1 MVICKFNQA
10 LGKPLGRRKGKEW
23 LEWSDEQNKTK
34 SVVIWQPSVCQLL
47 ARRPAEGLGF
57 IKLIPRN
64 MKHSVQWAL
73 INSFDLE
80 KYCSFKIKVVVV
92 SCRFSLSSKYVPIF
106 STCSLH
112 WYYEVWYIS
121 NIVDLADML
130 VKLSCILPLGR
141 IKEIGIW
148 LSNLFSKSIHVWAH
162 LILPIESL
170 AHPQLVFSMKRLTEF
185 QLFPDGMWN
194 NTGLKCISKTNS
206 ELTLC
211 FTCSILLEE
220 WRLSPNYQIQEIR
233 LFMSVTR
240 RKNLPSPF
248 FNKLQIYHLS

>member
-10 LGKPLGRRKGKEW
+10 LGK
-23 LEWSDEQNKTK
+23 
-34 SVVIWQPSVCQLL
+34 QPSVCQLL

-121 NIVDLADML
+121 NIVYLADML

-170 AHPQLVFSMKRLTEF
+170 AHPQLVFSMKRLREF

-240 RKNLPSPF
+240 RKKLPSPF
-248 FNKLQIYHLS
+248 FNKLKIYHLS

>member
-10 LGKPLGRRKGKEW
+10 LGK
-23 LEWSDEQNKTK
+23 
-34 SVVIWQPSVCQLL
+34 QPSVCQLL

-106 STCSLH
+106 NTCSLH

-148 LSNLFSKSIHVWAH
+148 LSNLFSKSIHFWAH

-240 RKNLPSPF
+240 RKKLPSPF
-248 FNKLQIYHLS
+248 FNKLKIYHLS

>member
-106 STCSLH
+106 NTCSLH
-112 WYYEVWYIS
+112 WYNEVWYVS

-162 LILPIESL
+162 LILPNESL
-170 AHPQLVFSMKRLTEF
+170 AHLQWVFSMKRLTEF
-185 QLFPDGMWN
+185 QLFLGWDVKQYWTEMH
-194 NTGLKCISKTNS
+194 
-206 ELTLC
+206 
-211 FTCSILLEE
+211 
-220 WRLSPNYQIQEIR
+220 Q
-233 LFMSVTR
+233 
-240 RKNLPSPF
+240 
-248 FNKLQIYHLS
+248 

>member
-10 LGKPLGRRKGKEW
+10 LGK
-23 LEWSDEQNKTK
+23 
-34 SVVIWQPSVCQLL
+34 QPSVCQLL

-106 STCSLH
+106 NTCSLH

-240 RKNLPSPF
+240 RKKLPSPF
-248 FNKLQIYHLS
+248 FNKLKIYHLS